1 MNQLA
6 IMVAQPA
13 PNPPASGASVWPTGA
28 ALSALR
34 CFVLTAGASTLLAQ
48 PLRSAE
54 VFLSCVWQS
63 HGAGHEKRTFQVT
76 IDQQAQRA
84 QISGNYSLPATISQ
98 TQISFAVNLSGS
110 IFQYLIDRTSGFGT
124 ITIKDQVIYSGMCT
138 LADSAHQSL

>member
-1 MNQLA
+1 M
-6 IMVAQPA
+6 
-13 PNPPASGASVWPTGA
+13 PT
-28 ALSALR
+28 LR
-34 CFVLTAGASTLLAQ
+34 TIILVAGASALFAQ

-54 VFLSCVWQS
+54 VLLSCVWQS
-63 HGAGHEKRTFQVT
+63 HGTGHEKRAFEVT

-110 IFQYLIDRTSGFGT
+110 VFQYVIDRTSGFGT

-138 LADSAHQSL
+138 IADAAHKTL